1 MEADLLLP
9 DDVRS
14 LKDKRRHVRGL
25 LSEIQ
30 HQFGVAAAEAG
41 HQELLRRTLVGA
53 AVVSSDM
60 AHAQE
65 IMAAVERAV
74 AARPELEVLAV
85 RLRFVAPDDL
95 P

>member
-9 DDVRS
+9 DDVNS
-14 LKDKRRHVRGL
+14 LKDKRRHVRGIL
-25 LSEIQ
+25 AELQ
-30 HQFGVAAAEAG
+30 HELGVAAAEAG

-53 AVVSSDM
+53 AVVSPDL

-65 IMAAVERAV
+65 VMASAERAV

-85 RLRFVAPDDL
+85 RVRFVTPDDL